1 MSWGNT
7 VSAQALA
14 RYNTELANLERE
26 TGTILESHGIRF
38 LEERYCSM
46 GTLGRM
52 ARQRPYP
59 MSSPPG
65 ANTERYPTGAEP
77 AEKALTTEKSEPAP
91 PN

>member
-1 MSWGNT
+1 
-7 VSAQALA
+7 
-14 RYNTELANLERE
+14 
-26 TGTILESHGIRF
+26 
-38 LEERYCSM
+38 M

-77 AEKALTTEKSEPAP
+77 AEKALTTEKSEPAR